1 MWCKNCDKFFS
12 NKKTA
17 KVNLY
22 KISGPS
28 YVKIKLPLPFVIQHK
43 VHKSNIKVSPHYW
56 IICFYS
62 RNICHDIFVTY
73 ELCCLFFL
81 FDVLSSKYRNM
92 SRYHHLH
99 TKLSNELLLFVL
111 IKIYSICPILCFRL
125 FISWINTVKYRFFL
139 ISLYFKISWRMR

>member
-1 MWCKNCDKFFS
+1 MWYKNCDKFFS

-22 KISGPS
+22 KISGSS

-43 VHKSNIKVSPHYW
+43 IHKSNIKVSPYYW

-81 FDVLSSKYRNM
+81 FDVLNSKIIEICHVITIYIQNYPM
-92 SRYHHLH
+92 SCYYLHLL
-99 TKLSNELLLFVL
+99 KFILYALSFVL
-111 IKIYSICPILCFRL
+111 GYL
-125 FISWINTVKYRFFL
+125 FL
-139 ISLYFKISWRMR
+139 E